1 MLDLKMM
8 VVEQKKKIEEDD
20 GNEDIVGDGDGL
32 VEPEEEMENGIGF
45 VLATQVPRLL
55 KNRGLKVKS

>member
-8 VVEQKKKIEEDD
+8 VVEQNKKKMMMVMKTLLE
-20 GNEDIVGDGDGL
+20 NGDGL
-32 VEPEEEMENGIGF
+32 VENEEEMENGIGF